1 MDILVSVGASEF
13 ALDRLLAIVDDLCNE
28 GIIDGNHVI
37 AQAGSC
43 NYTPKNFKAFKFI
56 SRDEY
61 QVYMDKADVIISHAG
76 TGCVVPAIKMG
87 KKVLVFPRRKEYQ
100 EHLDN
105 HQLELA
111 EVFSANGY
119 TKTVNNKDELKECLM
134 NLDGFIPKPFISNKE
149 KMNDLIIEY
158 IESTFIK

>member
-1 MDILVSVGASEF
+1 MGYCSKKNS
-13 ALDRLLAIVDDLCNE
+13 RCNRM
-28 GIIDGNHVI
+28 I
-37 AQAGSC
+37 
-43 NYTPKNFKAFKFI
+43 KNFKAFKFI

-61 QVYMDKADVIISHAG
+61 QIYMDKADVIISHAG
-76 TGCVVPAIKMG
+76 TGCAVPAIKMG

-134 NLDGFIPKPFISNKE
+134 NLDGFIPKPFIFPPSQNPIYAENGSKFQ
-149 KMNDLIIEY
+149 I
-158 IESTFIK
+158 